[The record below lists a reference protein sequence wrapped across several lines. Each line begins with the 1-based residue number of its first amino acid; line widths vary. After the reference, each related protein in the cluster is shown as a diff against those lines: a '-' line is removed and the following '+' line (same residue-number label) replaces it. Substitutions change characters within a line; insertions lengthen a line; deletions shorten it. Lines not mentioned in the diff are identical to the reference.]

1 MPHLPCYLQSRVSW
15 CTNMAFTIF
24 APVLKYS
31 PLLTSLRHICHEKIC
46 EHSNNNNSNKNEI
59 NNNNNNNNNNS
70 VEPRF
75 TDTHFIRTPH
85 YYGRFALSLG
95 KYSPYIFSKFNSL
108 NTDTHSVSVLTR
120 FDCLN
125 FTVQL
130 CNAPFHCFEHVRLL
144 FSTNRS

>member
-15 CTNMAFTIF
+15 YTNVVITIF

-31 PLLTSLRHICHEKIC
+31 SLLTSLRHICHEKIC
-46 EHSNNNNSNKNEI
+46 EHSNNNNSNKNETVNNDN

-75 TDTHFIRTPH
+75 TDTHLIRTPH
-85 YYGRFALSLG
+85 YYGHFSLSLG
-95 KYSPYIFSKFNSL
+95 KESLYIFSKFNPL
-108 NTDTHSVSVLTR
+108 NTDTGQFSVLHSVLTR
-120 FDCLN
+120 FDCIN

-130 CNAPFHCFEHVRLL
+130 CN
-144 FSTNRS
+144 